1 MRPRKPVDRTDTA
14 TNQTLRRGLALL
26 KAFRPG
32 FPVLT
37 NGALAELS
45 GLAPSTVSRMTGA
58 LVEAGLL
65 RQLPGAG
72 GYAPTATCI
81 SLGFATFQ
89 AMASVRQQ
97 VLARMEEAAERHN
110 VSVSLAAP
118 DGDDM
123 VYVDTF
129 RRARRET
136 LMHIAPGVRIPMTYT
151 ALGTAALAC
160 MPAQARATHITH
172 LLARH
177 TGDRAALRAQIEAG
191 VQRHQMHGWCQA
203 SWVADVVGVARAV
216 HLPAH
221 GILSFNCAGSS
232 SQMSAS
238 KIERKLVPL
247 LFELTELALAADSE
261 AR

>member
-1 MRPRKPVDRTDTA
+1 M
-14 TNQTLRRGLALL
+14 RRGLSLL

-32 FPVLT
+32 FSVLT

-65 RQLPGAG
+65 RQLPGSR
-72 GYAPTATCI
+72 GYAPTAACI
-81 SLGFATFQ
+81 SLGFAAFQ
-89 AMASVRQQ
+89 ALASPRQK

-160 MPAQARATHITH
+160 MPADTRAAHIAH
-172 LLARH
+172 LVARH
-177 TGDRAALRAQIEAG
+177 TGDRAVLRAQIAQG
-191 VQRHQMHGWCQA
+191 VQHHQEQGWCQA

-216 HLPAH
+216 HLPAQ

-232 SQMSAS
+232 AQMSAS

-247 LFELTELALAADSE
+247 LFELTELATAADE
-261 AR
+261 ATR